1 MELLVHHT
9 RVTNNLHGTLDGL
22 CLSRYELDG
31 TQTDQSDTIRERGGE
46 AHLSVAGGGEVRGG
60 PHERVETFLDSD
72 HGLLCPS
79 VSGGIEHVS
88 GSLVSFHQMHQHRG
102 KVALQVQHALYTVGR
117 QQ

>member
-1 MELLVHHT
+1 MELLIHHT
-9 RVTNNLHGTLDGL
+9 RVTNNFHGTLDGL
-22 CLSRYELDG
+22 CLSRYELGG

-46 AHLSVAGGGEVRGG
+46 AYLSVAGGGEVRGG

-79 VSGGIEHVS
+79 VSGSIEHVS